1 VAEPLIAAVCYVRLA
16 VQDPPA
22 SARFATEILGL
33 QRGPDV
39 DGEIR
44 FRSDQR
50 LRSLSFLPAGQGS
63 ESTGIELLDEAALAG
78 AEQALNAQ
86 GFSAVR
92 AAAEACRRHC
102 VQAMVQAQDASGNA
116 IDLVV
121 RPLHSG
127 RRYFPSRDAGI
138 VGLHGVGLR
147 SRDIARDVTFWTT
160 CLGAQVSDRV
170 GEITYLQVDSR
181 HHRIALYPSDRA
193 GLLYAAFE
201 VEALDNIMQSSYFAQ
216 EHQVRIIQGPG
227 RETASNLAF
236 LHLQGPDGG
245 LFSYVSGSDDLAG
258 RAHRPRQFPRT
269 VASLCA
275 WGSTCTDVPELQAP
289 AS

>member
-1 VAEPLIAAVCYVRLA
+1 MAESLVAAVCYVRLA

-22 SARFATEILGL
+22 SARFAAEILGL
-33 QRGPDV
+33 QRGV
-39 DGEIR
+39 EVEGEIP
-44 FRSDQR
+44 FRCDQR
-50 LRSLSFLPAGQGS
+50 LRSLSFLPAAQGAGS
-63 ESTGIELLDEAALAG
+63 VGIELVDEAALAT

-86 GFSAVR
+86 GFTAAR
-92 AAAEACRRHC
+92 AGAEACRRHG
-102 VQAMVQAQDASGNA
+102 VQAMAQARDGSGNA

-127 RRYFPSRDAGI
+127 RRYFPARDAGI

-147 SRDIARDVTFWTT
+147 SRDIVRDTMFWTA
-160 CLGAQVSDRV
+160 CLGARVSDRV

-181 HHRIALYPSDRA
+181 HHRIALYPSERA

-236 LHLQGPDGG
+236 LHLQGPDGA
-245 LFSYVSGSDDLAG
+245 LFSYVGGDDDLAG

-275 WGSTCTDVPELQAP
+275 WGSTCADVPELQAP